1 MEDKVIIKQGM
12 HVIKCKNGV
21 GVVHADH
28 DITASQ
34 WRGPFEDFLLAV
46 EKKRKRKEAK
56 KDAAA

>member
-1 MEDKVIIKQGM
+1 MDDKVIIKKGT
-12 HVIKCKNGV
+12 HVVQCKNGV
-21 GVVHADH
+21 GVVHAEH

-46 EKKRKRKEAK
+46 EKRKRGAE